1 MLHVEQPQ
9 RLVPRGELHV
19 PPRGVELRLAPVLSL
34 LQQGPHLD
42 SHAPHQVCSS
52 LVGPHMVGCCKGGQG
67 ASGLLAAVGGE
78 ECLELHQ
85 RYEGRRACR
94 RRSAERQQ

>member
-52 LVGPHMVGCCKGGQG
+52 LVGPHMVGCCTGGQG
-67 ASGLLAAVGGE
+67 A
-78 ECLELHQ
+78 
-85 RYEGRRACR
+85 
-94 RRSAERQQ
+94 